1 MGIGNPVFFF
11 FSIFIAAVILMYF
24 FRKHYRALIVPS
36 NLLWEEVMKEWQAS
50 PWFHRLQRN
59 LLLLLQVLILSLLM
73 FALIKPYTL
82 DDLEKKDHVI
92 ILLDTSASMNASKKG
107 VSHFELAKRDIQSL
121 IKDNKGDIT
130 LLGVGNS
137 ISTVVSKESNDQV
150 VFNRLENISVTN
162 DHEDM
167 KKALRLGE
175 ALGKGSSSVIHVYSD
190 SLLKADFKEEKI
202 NTPIR
207 VHNFIPDA
215 KNVSLTSFGV
225 ERSGTAYKGVAVIEN
240 QSDELQSGTI
250 TIYDDKKEVISN
262 RLKIGRG
269 KEAVIPLDE
278 LPSSP
283 VLKARID
290 FQDDYREDD
299 ILTSVQATSKPSVLV
314 LGEINPFLLK
324 GFQSLGVNVKTIE
337 ENQLK
342 TGDEIIVT
350 TKEKWKELSV
360 TNPALIIPGPSDKST
375 VLTTDVEVKG
385 DDPLLKHVD
394 FEKVF
399 VEKAGSIEVK
409 GLDSSARS
417 GSVPLIQKGE
427 KNGTKMVVLNLNLTD
442 TDFPLHP
449 GFPIFLHNAY
459 QYLSEDGGFIGYFQP
474 GEERTV
480 SLAPGDWDIY
490 SSEAEFM
497 KEWGQGEWFKA
508 PLTPGVYQAVQGDV
522 TKYFS
527 VVLDDR
533 EKQPGGEA
541 FSMDPTEGKGEE
553 ERETIH
559 GTLSSWFLMLAI
571 LILFIEW
578 EVYRRGNRI

>member
-24 FRKHYRALIVPS
+24 FRKQYRALTVPS

-73 FALIKPYTL
+73 FALVKPYTTE
-82 DDLEKKDHVI
+82 DLKKKDHVI
-92 ILLDTSASMNASKKG
+92 ILLDTSATMNSSQGG
-107 VSHFELAKRDIQSL
+107 VSHFELAKRDIHSL
-121 IKDNKGDIT
+121 IKKSGGDIT
-130 LLGVGNS
+130 LLAVGNS
-137 ISTVVSKESNDQV
+137 ITTVVSEESNDQV
-150 VFNRLENISVTN
+150 VFNRLKNISVTN

-167 KKALRLGE
+167 EKALRLGE
-175 ALGKGSSSVIHVYSD
+175 ALGKGSSSVVHVYSD
-190 SLLKADFKEEKI
+190 SLLKADYKDETI
-202 NTPIR
+202 HTPIR
-207 VHNFIPDA
+207 VHNSIPHP

-225 ERSGTAYKGVAVIEN
+225 EKSGTAYKGVAVVVN

-250 TIYDDKKEVISN
+250 AIYDDKKEVISN
-262 RLKIGRG
+262 RLKIGAG

-283 VLKARID
+283 VLKAKID
-290 FQDDYREDD
+290 FQDDYRGDD
-299 ILTSVQATSKPSVLV
+299 ILTSVQATSKPAVLV

-342 TGDEIIVT
+342 TGDDIIVT
-350 TKEKWKELSV
+350 TKEKWKELSIA
-360 TNPALIIPGPSDKST
+360 NPVLIIPGPSDKST
-375 VLTTDVEVKG
+375 VLTTDMEVKG

-399 VEKAGSIEVK
+399 VEKAGSIGIKE
-409 GLDSSARS
+409 LDTAAQS
-417 GSVPLIQKGE
+417 GSVPLIQNGE
-427 KNGTKMVVLNLNLTD
+427 RNGAKMVVLNLHLTD

-474 GEERTV
+474 GEGRTV
-480 SLAPGDWDIY
+480 PLAPGDWDIY
-490 SSEAEFM
+490 SGDGEFI
-497 KEWGQGEWFKA
+497 KKSDQGDWFKA
-508 PLTPGVYQAVQGDV
+508 PLAPGVYQAVQGDV

-533 EKQPGGEA
+533 EKKPGGEA
-541 FSMDPTEGKGEE
+541 FSLEPTEENGEE
-553 ERETIH
+553 ERETIPQ
-559 GTLSSWFLMLAI
+559 TLSSWFLVLAI

-578 EVYRRGNRI
+578 EVYRRGNRV